1 MGKGE
6 DGNEGK
12 GNGSKWKKRHSGG
25 EGGGRE
31 REEFCAVVIFP

>member
-12 GNGSKWKKRHSGG
+12 GNGSKGKKRHR
-25 EGGGRE
+25 GGRKNPDKE
-31 REEFCAVVIFP
+31 HCV